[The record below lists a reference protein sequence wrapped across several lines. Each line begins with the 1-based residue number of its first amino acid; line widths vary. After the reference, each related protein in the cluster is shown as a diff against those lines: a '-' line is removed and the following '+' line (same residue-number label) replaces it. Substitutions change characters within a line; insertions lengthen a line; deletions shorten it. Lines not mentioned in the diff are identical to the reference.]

1 MKKLLYNLTVAL
13 TESAGSVCFVG
24 VYMHS
29 GRKLRT
35 DSYDNISEQ
44 CASFRIDFYGNDIFV
59 FYSGS
64 FGIFGSHVD
73 MALCNN
79 NTAVEVNFATRSD
92 QLTSGRSRKIATF
105 TDRGGDS
112 ERTRIGEGYLNLRRG
127 AGRTENDNIRNGF
140 FRTYDC
146 SALFTGVLTGL
157 TEILFLSK
165 GSAFSV
171 EGFNMRSVR

>member
-59 FYSGS
+59 LLLRQLRHLRESCVYG
-64 FGIFGSHVD
+64 
-73 MALCNN
+73 AL
-79 NTAVEVNFATRSD
+79 
-92 QLTSGRSRKIATF
+92 QQ
-105 TDRGGDS
+105 
-112 ERTRIGEGYLNLRRG
+112 
-127 AGRTENDNIRNGF
+127 
-140 FRTYDC
+140 
-146 SALFTGVLTGL
+146 
-157 TEILFLSK
+157 
-165 GSAFSV
+165 
-171 EGFNMRSVR
+171 